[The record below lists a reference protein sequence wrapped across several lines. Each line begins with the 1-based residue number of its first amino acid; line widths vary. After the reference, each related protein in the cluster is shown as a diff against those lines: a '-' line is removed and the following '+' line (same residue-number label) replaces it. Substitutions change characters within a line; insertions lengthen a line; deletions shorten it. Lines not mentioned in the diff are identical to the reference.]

1 MSQISKPTGIL
12 GKFLGWGMAWG
23 TRSFYKQTA
32 RIISLKND
40 DRYLE
45 IGFGSGLFI
54 KKYASHVAHISG
66 LDVSEEIVQLA
77 RNNNKELVES
87 GKVEFI
93 QGVASALPWKEN
105 EFSVVVGIETFF
117 FWAEPKASLEEI
129 HRVLVPGGT
138 LVLEMAY
145 NKDDGKDHSQ
155 LVKKYN
161 LKLYGGDEM
170 IRLLEES
177 GFNAICIHYYKS
189 LWVPFKGYVVP
200 KGMIVKAV
208 KAIKTSQE

>member
-1 MSQISKPTGIL
+1 
-12 GKFLGWGMAWG
+12 MAWG

-161 LKLYGGDEM
+161 LKLYGRDEM

>member
-1 MSQISKPTGIL
+1 MSQISQPAGIL
-12 GKFLGWGMAWG
+12 GKFLAWGMSRG
-23 TRSFYKQTA
+23 TRSFYKNTA
-32 RIISLKND
+32 RIVRLKND

-161 LKLYGGDEM
+161 LKLYGRDEM

-208 KAIKTSQE
+208 KAIKTSQK

>member
-161 LKLYGGDEM
+161 LKLYGRDEM